1 MILFR
6 RFLCGSFLAVV
17 SLAVAAGPNPYRD
30 CGIGAALFPRTAW
43 AAVSSNVIW
52 DLGSTANTSATASP
66 GTCQNPY
73 RSAAIF
79 IRQRYNNLI
88 EETASGKGENLVA
101 VMDIL
106 GCGDEVQGD
115 VVKTLRL
122 QVGKDIV
129 AQDYSS
135 LTREEKSIAYFDR
148 LTSTA
153 SKICKA

>member
-1 MILFR
+1 MS
-6 RFLCGSFLAVV
+6 RFLCALFGVCLTFLSA
-17 SLAVAAGPNPYRD
+17 AVAAGPNPYRD

-66 GTCQNPY
+66 GTCQRPY
-73 RSAAIF
+73 GRAAIF
-79 IRQRYNNLI
+79 IREKYNNLI
-88 EETASGKGENLVA
+88 EETASGNGENLVA

-106 GCGDEVQGD
+106 SCSHEVRGD
-115 VVKTLRL
+115 VVNALRS
-122 QVGKDIV
+122 QVGKDIT
-129 AQDYSS
+129 AIDYTS

-153 SKICKA
+153 EAICKT